1 MSTLRELSHE
11 LQEVQSLALDP
22 DVPEEALRDTLDGI
36 EGMFNEKAVRIVHV
50 IANSDT
56 DVDAI
61 SAEIKRLSE
70 RKRSI
75 ELAQDRLREYLRFNM
90 EATGISKI
98 SSPLFTITLAAGRD
112 MVEIYDEAALPD
124 EFVRVKTVVSP
135 EKAEI
140 LKALK
145 SGIDVPGATI
155 TKSKSSVRIK

>member
-56 DVDAI
+56 DLDAI

-135 EKAEI
+135 EKADI

-145 SGIDVPGATI
+145 SGIEVPGATI

>member
-145 SGIDVPGATI
+145 SGIEVPGATI

>member
-50 IANSDT
+50 IANSGT

-90 EATGISKI
+90 EAAGISKI

-112 MVEIYDEAALPD
+112 IVEIYDEAALPD

-135 EKAEI
+135 EKADI

>member
-50 IANSDT
+50 ITNSDT

-112 MVEIYDEAALPD
+112 IVEIYDEAALPD

-135 EKAEI
+135 EKADI

>member
-90 EATGISKI
+90 EAAGISKI

-112 MVEIYDEAALPD
+112 IVEIYDEAALPD

-135 EKAEI
+135 EKADI

>member
-61 SAEIKRLSE
+61 GAEIKRLSE

-155 TKSKSSVRIK
+155 TKSKSSIRIK

>member
-50 IANSDT
+50 IANSGT

-112 MVEIYDEAALPD
+112 IVEIYDEAALPD

-135 EKAEI
+135 EKADI

>member
-135 EKAEI
+135 EKADI

-145 SGIDVPGATI
+145 SGIEVPGATI

>member
-11 LQEVQSLALDP
+11 LQEVQALALDP
-22 DVPEEALRDTLDGI
+22 DVPEDALRDTLDGI
-36 EGMFNEKAVRIVHV
+36 EGMFNDKAVRIVHV

-90 EATGISKI
+90 DATGISKI

-135 EKAEI
+135 EKADI

-145 SGIDVPGATI
+145 SGIEVPGATI

>member
-135 EKAEI
+135 EKADI

-155 TKSKSSVRIK
+155 TKSKSSIRIK

>member
-11 LQEVQSLALDP
+11 LQEVQALALDP
-22 DVPEEALRDTLDGI
+22 DVPEEAMRDTLDGI
-36 EGMFNEKAVRIVHV
+36 EGMFNDKAVRIVHV

-135 EKAEI
+135 EKADI

-145 SGIDVPGATI
+145 SGIEVPGATI

>member
-50 IANSDT
+50 IANSGT

-90 EATGISKI
+90 EAAGISKI

-112 MVEIYDEAALPD
+112 IVEIYDEAALPD

-135 EKAEI
+135 EKVDI
-140 LKALK
+140 LNALK

>member
-61 SAEIKRLSE
+61 GAEIKRLSE

-135 EKAEI
+135 EKADI

-145 SGIDVPGATI
+145 SGIEVPGATI
-155 TKSKSSVRIK
+155 TKSKSSIRIK